1 MAAALA
7 ATLDHEVTM
16 RKEARAEDEGS
27 LGCGGGPK
35 PPWATT
41 SALLPR
47 KGEGSLYR
55 TVLIS
60 STTGHRVALR
70 RDYFY
75 LQHIYIKKHA
85 QEVKDMPKWQ
95 GWGLNPVPTEDSD
108 TRL

>member
-1 MAAALA
+1 
-7 ATLDHEVTM
+7 M

-70 RDYFY
+70 RDFY